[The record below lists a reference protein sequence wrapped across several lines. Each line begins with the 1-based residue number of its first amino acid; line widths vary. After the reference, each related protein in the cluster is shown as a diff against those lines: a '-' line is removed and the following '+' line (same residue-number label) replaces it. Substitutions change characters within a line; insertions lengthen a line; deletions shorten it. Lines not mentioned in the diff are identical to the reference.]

1 MRPRSKT
8 VHRLLSWLLVAWP
21 FCTGVAA
28 ATEPVRW
35 PFTPRSQPLP
45 PALPSEATAANGIDH
60 FVIDQLHERKL
71 SLSRKARPEN
81 LVRRLYYDLI
91 GLPPTREEVQAF
103 VKDPSPDAY
112 LDLVDRLL
120 DDPRHGERWAR
131 FWLDLARYA
140 DTAGYEGDP
149 DLPHAWRYRDYV
161 IDSFNQD
168 KPYDLFIKE
177 QIAGDEF
184 KEIMGA
190 GDLPSPSPERM
201 VAMTFLR
208 LAPFTEPRGD
218 ETRHEMLS
226 EMTSTV
232 SSVFLGLTVGCAQCH
247 DHKYDPIPIKDFYR
261 MKAFFN
267 TVWLKRP
274 EPGDIYQIGAP
285 LPAAHYRDGEKER
298 YAKRQVEHRKAI
310 DEAKEDLQAL
320 TQVLTDRLGPPRASL
335 GIQSSTPLGGNHYRF
350 GTAPVADGRLH
361 HSIINGTG
369 SGWEFF
375 TDGSSP
381 DETKALSGKDTGHW
395 FNQIKH
401 PLALT
406 LGQEA
411 DSEGRPTGNAHQ
423 GLMAE
428 VLVYDHP
435 LDEAERNLIDAYIQS
450 KYEIGSNATLIPPS
464 DGLAL
469 WLDASDPDADTKTP
483 PPTEKTPIALWK
495 DKVGGLVFNQSN
507 PEHQPTVHL
516 LQEGGPAALQF
527 NKSLL
532 VASKPGAPFLSLTQ
546 GAIVQVYS
554 VTSRNEGYGFALRGE
569 ENAFLSTVLYPAK
582 GDNADLKAILADPAN
597 PLFTAEER
605 KRHQYLSSRERFL
618 KQHIK
623 RLDPMALTLRH
634 SYGPPFEPG
643 VPVSRIMLR
652 GEHDNPGEV
661 VEAGFPSALTGH
673 QEPAPIRLDPFK
685 RWPTRSR
692 RMALAQWIAAPENP
706 LTARVIVNR
715 LWHWHFGRGIVK
727 TPSDFGQLSG
737 GPSHPELLDWLAV
750 QFRKQGMSLKEL
762 HRLIVT
768 SSTYR
773 QDSKVSPAL
782 LKKDPQN
789 RFLARGPRFRLSGEL
804 IRDHM
809 LLASGKLSPKMYGKG
824 VYPPQSISVLAH
836 AFGGKSWNVSKGED
850 RYRRSIYTFIKRTAP
865 FAGYMTF
872 DGTSGE
878 NCLAKRDRSNTP
890 LQALTLLNDEMYLE
904 LARAVGQEVH
914 RSNEDP
920 VRALFRRFLTR
931 PPEAEETKALQAY
944 LDQQVERL
952 KKGELKPSQIAND
965 KGASPE
971 LAGKILLAR
980 AIMNLDEAITKP

>member
-1 MRPRSKT
+1 M
-8 VHRLLSWLLVAWP
+8 HRLLSWLLVAWP

-737 GPSHPELLDWLAV
+737 GPSHPELLDWLAN
-750 QFRKQGMSLKEL
+750 QLIQNEWSLKSI

-768 SSTYR
+768 SRTYQQTAHSAR
-773 QDSKVSPAL
+773 PEAERIDPENSL
-782 LKKDPQN
+782 LW
-789 RFLARGPRFRLSGEL
+789 RFNPRRLEAEA
-804 IRDHM
+804 IRD
-809 LLASGKLSPKMYGKG
+809 
-824 VYPPQSISVLAH
+824 SVLQISGRLNPERYGPPV
-836 AFGGKSWNVSKGED
+836 FPELPGGIEEAVKYDQSKWD
-850 RYRRSIYTFIKRTAP
+850 TDHSDASRKRSIYIYQQRTLSMP
-865 FAGYMTF
+865 FLQSF
-872 DGTSGE
+872 DSLVCEDTRPMRRTST
-878 NCLAKRDRSNTP
+878 TP
-890 LQALTLLNDEMYLE
+890 LQALAMYNGKLVHAEAPSFAERIRQHATSPVERIQWAFQTALGRSPDELETNELLPLANDENLTR
-904 LARAVGQEVH
+904 LARVLFNT
-914 RSNEDP
+914 NEFVYVD
-920 VRALFRRFLTR
+920 
-931 PPEAEETKALQAY
+931 
-944 LDQQVERL
+944 
-952 KKGELKPSQIAND
+952 
-965 KGASPE
+965 
-971 LAGKILLAR
+971 
-980 AIMNLDEAITKP
+980 

>member
-737 GPSHPELLDWLAV
+737 GPSHPELLDWLAN
-750 QFRKQGMSLKEL
+750 QLIQNEWSLKSI

-768 SSTYR
+768 SRTYQQTAHSAR
-773 QDSKVSPAL
+773 PEAERIDPENSL
-782 LKKDPQN
+782 LW
-789 RFLARGPRFRLSGEL
+789 RFNPRRLEAEA
-804 IRDHM
+804 IRD
-809 LLASGKLSPKMYGKG
+809 
-824 VYPPQSISVLAH
+824 SVLQISGRLNPERYGPPV
-836 AFGGKSWNVSKGED
+836 FPELPGGIEEAVKYDQSKWD
-850 RYRRSIYTFIKRTAP
+850 TDHSDASRKRSIYIYQQRTLSMP
-865 FAGYMTF
+865 FLQSF
-872 DGTSGE
+872 DSLVCEDTRPMRRTST
-878 NCLAKRDRSNTP
+878 TP
-890 LQALTLLNDEMYLE
+890 LQALAMYNGKLVHAEAPSFAERIRQHATSPVERIQWAFQTALGRSPDELETNELLPLANDENLTR
-904 LARAVGQEVH
+904 LARVLFNT
-914 RSNEDP
+914 NEFVYVD
-920 VRALFRRFLTR
+920 
-931 PPEAEETKALQAY
+931 
-944 LDQQVERL
+944 
-952 KKGELKPSQIAND
+952 
-965 KGASPE
+965 
-971 LAGKILLAR
+971 
-980 AIMNLDEAITKP
+980 

>member
-1 MRPRSKT
+1 
-8 VHRLLSWLLVAWP
+8 LVAWP

-285 LPAAHYRDGEKER
+285 LPAAHYREGEKER

-737 GPSHPELLDWLAV
+737 GPSHPELLDWLAN
-750 QFRKQGMSLKEL
+750 QLIQNEWSLKSI

-768 SSTYR
+768 SRTYQQTAHSAR
-773 QDSKVSPAL
+773 PEAERIDPENSL
-782 LKKDPQN
+782 LW
-789 RFLARGPRFRLSGEL
+789 RFNPRRLEAEA
-804 IRDHM
+804 IRD
-809 LLASGKLSPKMYGKG
+809 
-824 VYPPQSISVLAH
+824 SVLQISGRLNPERYGPPV
-836 AFGGKSWNVSKGED
+836 FPELPGGIEEAVKYDQSKWD
-850 RYRRSIYTFIKRTAP
+850 TDHSDASRKRSIYIYQQRTLSMP
-865 FAGYMTF
+865 FLQSF
-872 DGTSGE
+872 DSLVCEDTRPMRRTST
-878 NCLAKRDRSNTP
+878 TP
-890 LQALTLLNDEMYLE
+890 LQALAMYNGKLVHAEAPSFAERIRQHATSPVERIQWAFQTALGRSPDELETNELLPLANDENLPR
-904 LARAVGQEVH
+904 LARVLFNT
-914 RSNEDP
+914 NEFVYVD
-920 VRALFRRFLTR
+920 
-931 PPEAEETKALQAY
+931 
-944 LDQQVERL
+944 
-952 KKGELKPSQIAND
+952 
-965 KGASPE
+965 
-971 LAGKILLAR
+971 
-980 AIMNLDEAITKP
+980 

>member
-1 MRPRSKT
+1 M
-8 VHRLLSWLLVAWP
+8 HRLLSWLLVAWP

-103 VKDPSPDAY
+103 VKAPSSDAY

-120 DDPRHGERWAR
+120 DDPRHGERGAR

-320 TQVLTDRLGPPRASL
+320 TQVLTDRLGPPQASL
-335 GIQSSTPLGGNHYRF
+335 GIQSSTRLGGNHYRF

-375 TDGSSP
+375 TDVSSP
-381 DETKALSGKDTGHW
+381 DETIALSGNDTGLW

-411 DSEGRPTGNAHQ
+411 DAEEQ
-423 GLMAE
+423 GLFAGT
-428 VLVYDHP
+428 
-435 LDEAERNLIDAYIQS
+435 DEESFCMLHVRGNLEAC
-450 KYEIGSNATLIPPS
+450 
-464 DGLAL
+464 
-469 WLDASDPDADTKTP
+469 ASGQLR
-483 PPTEKTPIALWK
+483 PPTDGRRCFTNI
-495 DKVGGLVFNQSN
+495 
-507 PEHQPTVHL
+507 
-516 LQEGGPAALQF
+516 
-527 NKSLL
+527 
-532 VASKPGAPFLSLTQ
+532 VAP
-546 GAIVQVYS
+546 
-554 VTSRNEGYGFALRGE
+554 
-569 ENAFLSTVLYPAK
+569 
-582 GDNADLKAILADPAN
+582 
-597 PLFTAEER
+597 
-605 KRHQYLSSRERFL
+605 
-618 KQHIK
+618 
-623 RLDPMALTLRH
+623 
-634 SYGPPFEPG
+634 
-643 VPVSRIMLR
+643 
-652 GEHDNPGEV
+652 
-661 VEAGFPSALTGH
+661 
-673 QEPAPIRLDPFK
+673 
-685 RWPTRSR
+685 
-692 RMALAQWIAAPENP
+692 
-706 LTARVIVNR
+706 
-715 LWHWHFGRGIVK
+715 
-727 TPSDFGQLSG
+727 
-737 GPSHPELLDWLAV
+737 
-750 QFRKQGMSLKEL
+750 
-762 HRLIVT
+762 
-768 SSTYR
+768 
-773 QDSKVSPAL
+773 
-782 LKKDPQN
+782 
-789 RFLARGPRFRLSGEL
+789 
-804 IRDHM
+804 
-809 LLASGKLSPKMYGKG
+809 
-824 VYPPQSISVLAH
+824 H
-836 AFGGKSWNVSKGED
+836 A
-850 RYRRSIYTFIKRTAP
+850 
-865 FAGYMTF
+865 
-872 DGTSGE
+872 
-878 NCLAKRDRSNTP
+878 
-890 LQALTLLNDEMYLE
+890 
-904 LARAVGQEVH
+904 
-914 RSNEDP
+914 
-920 VRALFRRFLTR
+920 
-931 PPEAEETKALQAY
+931 
-944 LDQQVERL
+944 
-952 KKGELKPSQIAND
+952 
-965 KGASPE
+965 
-971 LAGKILLAR
+971 
-980 AIMNLDEAITKP
+980 

>member
-285 LPAAHYRDGEKER
+285 LPAAHYREGEKER

-737 GPSHPELLDWLAV
+737 GPSHPELLDWLAN
-750 QFRKQGMSLKEL
+750 QLIQNEWSLKSI

-768 SSTYR
+768 SRTYQQTAHSAR
-773 QDSKVSPAL
+773 PEAERIDPENSL
-782 LKKDPQN
+782 LW
-789 RFLARGPRFRLSGEL
+789 RFNPRRLEAEA
-804 IRDHM
+804 IRD
-809 LLASGKLSPKMYGKG
+809 
-824 VYPPQSISVLAH
+824 SVLQISGRLNPERYGPPV
-836 AFGGKSWNVSKGED
+836 FPELPGGIEEAVKYDQSKWD
-850 RYRRSIYTFIKRTAP
+850 TDHSDASRKRSIYIYQQRTLSMP
-865 FAGYMTF
+865 FLQSF
-872 DGTSGE
+872 DSLVCEDTRPMRRTST
-878 NCLAKRDRSNTP
+878 TP
-890 LQALTLLNDEMYLE
+890 LQALAMYNGKLVHAEAPSFAERIRQHATSPVERIQWAFQTALGRSPDELETNELLPLANDENLPR
-904 LARAVGQEVH
+904 LARVLFNT
-914 RSNEDP
+914 NEFVYVD
-920 VRALFRRFLTR
+920 
-931 PPEAEETKALQAY
+931 
-944 LDQQVERL
+944 
-952 KKGELKPSQIAND
+952 
-965 KGASPE
+965 
-971 LAGKILLAR
+971 
-980 AIMNLDEAITKP
+980 

>member
-285 LPAAHYRDGEKER
+285 LPAAHYREGEKER

-483 PPTEKTPIALWK
+483 PPTEKKPIALWK

-737 GPSHPELLDWLAV
+737 GPSHPELLDWLAN
-750 QFRKQGMSLKEL
+750 QLIQNEWSLKSI

-768 SSTYR
+768 SRTYQQTAHSAR
-773 QDSKVSPAL
+773 PEAERIDPENSL
-782 LKKDPQN
+782 LW
-789 RFLARGPRFRLSGEL
+789 RFNPRRLEAEA
-804 IRDHM
+804 IRD
-809 LLASGKLSPKMYGKG
+809 
-824 VYPPQSISVLAH
+824 SVLQISGRLNPERYGPPV
-836 AFGGKSWNVSKGED
+836 FPELPGGIEEAVKYDQSKWD
-850 RYRRSIYTFIKRTAP
+850 TDHSDASRKRSIYIYQQRTLSMP
-865 FAGYMTF
+865 FLQSF
-872 DGTSGE
+872 DSLVCEDTRPMRRTST
-878 NCLAKRDRSNTP
+878 TP
-890 LQALTLLNDEMYLE
+890 LQALAMYNGKLVHAEAPSFAERIRQHATSPVERIQWAFQTALGRSPDELETNELLPLANDENLPR
-904 LARAVGQEVH
+904 LARVLFNT
-914 RSNEDP
+914 NEFVYVD
-920 VRALFRRFLTR
+920 
-931 PPEAEETKALQAY
+931 
-944 LDQQVERL
+944 
-952 KKGELKPSQIAND
+952 
-965 KGASPE
+965 
-971 LAGKILLAR
+971 
-980 AIMNLDEAITKP
+980 